1 MLSTL
6 LLLSLYFIT
15 VQNGETALHL
25 AAERGRT
32 SVVRLLIGANADL
45 NLQDKVVYM

>member
-1 MLSTL
+1 MLST

-15 VQNGETALHL
+15 VQNGKTALHL
-25 AAERGRT
+25 AAQRGRIGI
-32 SVVRLLIGANADL
+32 VQLLIGAHADL